1 LPGTLGEPGKPDA
14 SAARVIAPHYLAT
27 AMNVTL
33 GFRQIEAKRY
43 GPVHLQPFT
52 GLDGEALFV
61 QVEQFAQIHNHPGLR
76 PIETGVNR
84 CIEFLTNT
92 APSLS
97 AGRRCTWIRQ
107 SKNALIH
114 GFLHINSRIE
124 RKGARS
130 IGEESNGLSK
140 CSGNYSPQ
148 SLVFYGISD

>member
-1 LPGTLGEPGKPDA
+1 M
-14 SAARVIAPHYLAT
+14 Y
-27 AMNVTL
+27 VTF

-84 CIEFLTNT
+84 RMEFLTNN

-97 AGRRCTWIRQ
+97 VGSPCNWIRQ
-107 SKNALIH
+107 SENALIH
-114 GFLHINSRIE
+114 GFP
-124 RKGARS
+124 S
-130 IGEESNGLSK
+130 ILTQGSQGREQDKSGWKAMDLGE
-140 CSGNYSPQ
+140 
-148 SLVFYGISD
+148 